1 MKARLKN
8 FGILVALT
16 LIALVALDHFLPLE
30 RVLAIVFDARP
41 GFLVLAA
48 FLVVAGIVI
57 NAYVYQVLLGTF
69 GYSMGFHGL
78 VGATLKSQFVGN
90 TIPSMGV
97 SGLAVLDYHFRREGV
112 DSKVSK
118 RTLILKNVA
127 NAVSTLIIV
136 VFGFILFVQG
146 EVTRRSLIVPGILT
160 AVVVAGIVYTGYLVS
175 EIDRLRQLVRRLESL
190 FGRLVRPAG
199 PRMRRI
205 ADEIADGVRY
215 ARNHRSK
222 LAFPVFCNLL
232 GMVIMA
238 VTVYVLFLSLETE
251 IALGSVVIGFITATW
266 IGAASMLPGGV
277 GAFEA
282 TMAASYRGVG
292 VGIEEAA
299 AVVLLFRVMSF
310 WIPTA
315 VGGVLTR
322 KELREIRDHIKSFV
336 S

>member
-8 FGILVALT
+8 FGVLLLLT
-16 LIALVALDHFLPLE
+16 VLALVALDHFLPMD
-30 RVLAIVFDARP
+30 RVISIVLDVRP
-41 GFLVLAA
+41 WYLVLAS
-48 FLVVAGIVI
+48 FLIVAGIVV
-57 NAYVYQVLLGTF
+57 NAYVYRVLLGTF
-69 GYSMGFHGL
+69 GYSAGFAGL
-78 VGATLKSQFVGN
+78 VGAILKSDFVGN

-118 RTLILKNVA
+118 RILILKNVA
-127 NAVSTLIIV
+127 NAVSTLIIL
-136 VFGFILFVQG
+136 VFGFILLMQG
-146 EVTRRSLIVPGILT
+146 TITRQSLIVPGVLT
-160 AVVVAGIVYTGYLVS
+160 VVVVAGILYTGYLVS
-175 EIDRLRQLVRRLESL
+175 EIERLRRLVRRLESL
-190 FGRLVRPAG
+190 FGRLIRPAG
-199 PRMRRI
+199 PRLRRI
-205 ADEIADGVRY
+205 ADEVAEGVRY

-232 GMVIMA
+232 GMAILA
-238 VTVYVLFLSLETE
+238 VTVYVLFLGLETG
-251 IALGSVVIGFITATW
+251 ISFGSVVIGFITATW

-282 TMAASYRGVG
+282 TMAASYSGVG
-292 VGIEEAA
+292 VGIEQAA

-315 VGGVLTR
+315 VGGILTR
-322 KELREIRDHIKSFV
+322 KELKEIRDHIKSFV

>member
-1 MKARLKN
+1 MKTRLKN
-8 FGILVALT
+8 FGILVGLAL
-16 LIALVALDHFLPLE
+16 LALLALDYFLPMDQVISI
-30 RVLAIVFDARP
+30 VLDAHP
-41 GFLVLAA
+41 GYLVLAA
-48 FLVVAGIVI
+48 VLIAAGVIV
-57 NAYVYQVLLGTF
+57 NAYVYRVLLRTF
-69 GYSMGFHGL
+69 GYSAGFAGL
-78 VGATLKSQFVGN
+78 VGATLKSRFVGN

-97 SGLAVLDYHFRREGV
+97 SGLAVIDYHFRREGV

-118 RTLILKNVA
+118 RILILKNVA
-127 NAVSTLIIV
+127 NGVSSLVIL
-136 VFGFILFVQG
+136 VFGFILFIQG
-146 EVTRRSLIVPGILT
+146 TVTRRSLIVPGILT
-160 AVVVAGIVYTGYLVS
+160 VVVVTGILYTGYLAS
-175 EIDRLRQLVRRLESL
+175 EIERLRRLVRRLESL

-199 PRMRRI
+199 PRLRRI
-205 ADEIADGVRY
+205 ADEIAEGVRY
-215 ARNHRSK
+215 ARTHRSK
-222 LAFPVFCNLL
+222 LYFPVFCNFL
-232 GMVIMA
+232 GVAILA
-238 VTVYVLFLSLETE
+238 VTVYVIFLALETE
-251 IALGSVVIGFITATW
+251 ITLGSVVIGFITATW